1 VEEIMPL
8 FVVLM
13 LMAPYRIVTQVSD
26 HREGI
31 GPDEILQFA
40 IAIVVSVVLGYFL
53 SLFINRLH
61 GGPEP
66 D

>member
-1 VEEIMPL
+1 MEEIMPL

-13 LMAPYRIVTQVSD
+13 GMAPYQFATKVSD

-40 IAIVVSVVLGYFL
+40 IAVVVSVVLGYFL